1 MAKYRVITPFTD
13 IEKNVLY
20 TTGTIIDITEIRA
33 KEIVSNLRDHNAVF
47 IESVEKPKS
56 KTKKKKVEE

>member
-33 KEIVSNLRDHNAVF
+33 KKIVSNLRDHNAVF
-47 IESVEKPKS
+47 IEPLEKPKA
-56 KTKKKKVEE
+56 KAKKKKEE

>member
-1 MAKYRVITPFTD
+1 MKYKVITPFTD

-20 TTGTIIDITEIRA
+20 TAGTIIDITEIRA
-33 KEIVSNLRDHNAVF
+33 KEIESNLREHNAVF
-47 IESVEKPKS
+47 IEPVEKPKA

>member
-20 TTGTIIDITEIRA
+20 PAGTIIDITEARA
-33 KEIVSNLRDHNAVF
+33 KEIKFNLKGHNTVF
-47 IESVEKPKS
+47 IEPLEKPKA
-56 KTKKKKVEE
+56 KAKKKKEE